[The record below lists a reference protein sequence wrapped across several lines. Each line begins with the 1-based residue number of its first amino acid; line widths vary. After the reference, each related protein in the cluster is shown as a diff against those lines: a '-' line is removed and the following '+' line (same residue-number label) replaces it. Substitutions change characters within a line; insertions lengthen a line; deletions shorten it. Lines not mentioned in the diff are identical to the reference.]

1 MQWVER
7 NREHLFRFC
16 WQTKSHWKIKC
27 IPSSEK
33 IKYISFTHP
42 VWNGPNGLF
51 NYFISHSINIKFKDK
66 DYIYKENLLLMVSL
80 SSNTSKLFTWTSTI
94 SVDSIFLSSL
104 YGTFCNLFRRVVFP
118 APAHPSIMHLTWRT
132 VRSPLPR
139 NSLIFFSSSS
149 ISKVKHY
156 YYN

>member
-1 MQWVER
+1 M
-7 NREHLFRFC
+7 
-16 WQTKSHWKIKC
+16 
-27 IPSSEK
+27 
-33 IKYISFTHP
+33 
-42 VWNGPNGLF
+42 WNGPNGLF

-66 DYIYKENLLLMVSL
+66 DLIYIYIYGTSVELTRTKENLLLMVSL

-118 APAHPSIMHLTWRT
+118 APAHPSIMHLTWRM

-156 YYN
+156 YYYNN